1 MEAVR
6 LDEYRNKSK
15 GSIGIHP
22 LKLMLYISFASI
34 FMFFAVTTSALLV
47 KKGDSINWVQFKLPS
62 VFLYSTVIAVLCSV
76 LVHFSLKLYKQS
88 KFDTFRKVLLLSII
102 TGFLFLAMQLFGF
115 KSLTELG
122 MPLAGNASGSFIWFI
137 AIAHGLHVVGGILF
151 SFITY
156 AKAYRNRKDPI
167 YELRD
172 IINPRRVLSLEL
184 LSTYWHFIDLLWVYL
199 YLFFYFNY
207 Q

>member
-1 MEAVR
+1 MASIE
-6 LDEYRNKSK
+6 LEQYRNKTK
-15 GSIGIHP
+15 GSLGLHP

-47 KKGDSINWVQFKLPS
+47 KKGDTINWVQFRLPS
-62 VFLYSTVIAVLCSV
+62 IFFVSTLIAVACSV
-76 LVHFSLKLYKQS
+76 LMHFSLKLYKS
-88 KFDTFRKVLLLSII
+88 GKFELFRKVLLASVF
-102 TGFLFLAMQLFGF
+102 TGLLFLVFQLLGF
-115 KSLTELG
+115 KALTEIG

-137 AIAHGLHVVGGILF
+137 AIVHGLHVLGGMVF
-151 SFITY
+151 SLITY
-156 AKAYRNRKDPI
+156 VKAYRNRMDPI

-172 IINPRRVLSLEL
+172 IINPKRVLSLEL